1 MYEALIKIISE
12 SLLAL
17 YPVFVKN
24 IDLALDLQVW
34 SRFFSYVIV
43 SGFFI
48 DYNYVYNHLF
58 SKNGLLLSAI
68 TIAHVYTS
76 YRGFQLLE
84 SGLSYTLFYLYP
96 IMILMMSGRNVHP
109 VMLVTLLGVYLLT
122 TGNGGSSFEMMG
134 QLEGI
139 VMILLA
145 GLTEAFI
152 YFVVRRL
159 KTDNSWNHLFLSYF
173 AGVVIMTLFM
183 YDKLKDVLSV
193 SPTNILNVSIGINVV
208 IGLFGYLL
216 RFFAISR
223 LDTTLYSILSYVGVV
238 MAYVYGMLFN
248 GDVLTFKKIMGT
260 LCVIVPNLYLSKYR
274 NI

>member
-1 MYEALIKIISE
+1 MYEIIIKILSE
-12 SLLAL
+12 SLLSL

-34 SRFFSYVIV
+34 SRFFSYVII

-48 DYNYVYNHLF
+48 DYKYVYENLL
-58 SKNGLLLSAI
+58 SKNGLLLSVI
-68 TIAHVYTS
+68 TIIHVYTS

-96 IMILMMSGRNVHP
+96 IMILMMSGRKIHP
-109 VMLVTLLGVYLLT
+109 VMLFTLLGVYLLT
-122 TGNGGSSFEMMG
+122 AGNGGTNEVIG
-134 QLEGI
+134 QMEGI
-139 VMILLA
+139 IMILLA

-183 YDKLKDVLSV
+183 YDKLKDILSV
-193 SPTNILNVSIGINVV
+193 SPTNLLNMSIGINVI
-208 IGLFGYLL
+208 IGLFGYLM

-248 GDVLTFKKIMGT
+248 GDVITLKKVLGT
-260 LCVIVPNLYLSKYR
+260 LCVIVPNLYLSKFR

>member
-1 MYEALIKIISE
+1 MYEILIKILSE
-12 SLLAL
+12 SLLSL

-34 SRFFSYVIV
+34 SRFFSYVII

-48 DYNYVYNHLF
+48 DYKYVYENIF
-58 SKNGLLLSAI
+58 SKNGLLLSMI
-68 TIAHVYTS
+68 TLAHVYTS

-96 IMILMMSGRNVHP
+96 IMILLMSRENVHP
-109 VMLVTLLGVYLLT
+109 IMMMSLLGVYLLT
-122 TGNGGSSFEMMG
+122 TGDGIKTLT
-134 QLEGI
+134 QDKLEGI

-159 KTDNSWNHLFLSYF
+159 KTSNAWNHIFLSYF
-173 AGVVIMTLFM
+173 VGVLLMSVVVYERFGEIFALGSTNTLNISVVI
-183 YDKLKDVLSV
+183 
-193 SPTNILNVSIGINVV
+193 NVM

-216 RFFAISR
+216 RFYAIPR
-223 LDTTLYSILSYVGVV
+223 LNVTAYSLLSYVGVI

-248 GDVLTFKKIMGT
+248 GDKMTFMKALGT
-260 LCVIVPNLYLSKYR
+260 LCIIVPNLYLSK
-274 NI
+274 IFS

>member
-1 MYEALIKIISE
+1 MYEVLIKILSE

-24 IDLALDLQVW
+24 INLALDLQIW

-48 DYNYVYNHLF
+48 DYKYVYENLL

-96 IMILMMSGRNVHP
+96 IMILMMSGRKIHP
-109 VMLVTLLGVYLLT
+109 VMLITLLGVYLLT
-122 TGNGGSSFEMMG
+122 VGNGGATTEVIG
-134 QLEGI
+134 QMEGI
-139 VMILLA
+139 LMILLA

-183 YDKLKDVLSV
+183 YDKLKDILSV
-193 SPTNILNVSIGINVV
+193 SPTNLLNMSIGINVV
-208 IGLFGYLL
+208 IGLFGYLM

-238 MAYVYGMLFN
+238 MAYVYGMMFN
-248 GDVLTFKKIMGT
+248 GDVLTFQKVLGT
-260 LCVIVPNLYLSKYR
+260 LCVIVPNLYLSKFH

>member
-1 MYEALIKIISE
+1 M
-12 SLLAL
+12 
-17 YPVFVKN
+17 
-24 IDLALDLQVW
+24 
-34 SRFFSYVIV
+34 
-43 SGFFI
+43 
-48 DYNYVYNHLF
+48 
-58 SKNGLLLSAI
+58 SAI

-96 IMILMMSGRNVHP
+96 IIILMMSGRNVHP

-248 GDVLTFKKIMGT
+248 EDILTFKKIMGT
-260 LCVIVPNLYLSKYR
+260 LCVIVPNLYLSKFR

>member
-48 DYNYVYNHLF
+48 DYNYVYNNVF

-152 YFVVRRL
+152 YFVVRSL

-260 LCVIVPNLYLSKYR
+260 LCVIVPNLYLSKFR

>member
-48 DYNYVYNHLF
+48 DYNYVYNNVF

-260 LCVIVPNLYLSKYR
+260 LCVIVPNLYLSKFR

>member
-1 MYEALIKIISE
+1 
-12 SLLAL
+12 
-17 YPVFVKN
+17 
-24 IDLALDLQVW
+24 
-34 SRFFSYVIV
+34 
-43 SGFFI
+43 
-48 DYNYVYNHLF
+48 
-58 SKNGLLLSAI
+58 
-68 TIAHVYTS
+68 
-76 YRGFQLLE
+76 
-84 SGLSYTLFYLYP
+84 
-96 IMILMMSGRNVHP
+96 
-109 VMLVTLLGVYLLT
+109 VTLLGVYLLT

-248 GDVLTFKKIMGT
+248 GDVLTLKKVMGT
-260 LCVIVPNLYLSKYR
+260 LCVIVPNLYLSKFR

>member
-34 SRFFSYVIV
+34 SRFFSYMIV

-248 GDVLTFKKIMGT
+248 GDILTFKKIMGT
-260 LCVIVPNLYLSKYR
+260 LCVIVPNLYLSKFR

>member
-1 MYEALIKIISE
+1 MYEALIKILSE

-24 IDLALDLQVW
+24 IDLALDLQIW

-76 YRGFQLLE
+76 YRGFKLLE

-96 IMILMMSGRNVHP
+96 IMILMMSGRDVHP
-109 VMLVTLLGVYLLT
+109 VMLVTMLGVYLLT
-122 TGNGGSSFEMMG
+122 TGNGGSSFEMVG

-139 VMILLA
+139 LMILLA

-183 YDKLKDVLSV
+183 YDKLKDILSV
-193 SPTNILNVSIGINVV
+193 SPTNIMNVSIGINVV
-208 IGLFGYLL
+208 IGLFGYLM

-248 GDVLTFKKIMGT
+248 GDVLTMKKVFGT
-260 LCVIVPNLYLSKYR
+260 LCVIVPNLYLSKFR

>member
-24 IDLALDLQVW
+24 IDLALDLQIW

-84 SGLSYTLFYLYP
+84 SGLSYTLFFLYP

-260 LCVIVPNLYLSKYR
+260 LCVIVPNLYLSKFR

>member
-248 GDVLTFKKIMGT
+248 GDILTFKKIMGT
-260 LCVIVPNLYLSKYR
+260 LCVIVPNLYLSKFR

>member
-248 GDVLTFKKIMGT
+248 GDVLTLKKVMGT
-260 LCVIVPNLYLSKYR
+260 LCVIVPNLYLSKFR

>member
-1 MYEALIKIISE
+1 MYEAFIKIISE

-24 IDLALDLQVW
+24 IDLALDLQIW

-109 VMLVTLLGVYLLT
+109 IMLVTLLGVYLLT

-139 VMILLA
+139 AMILLA

-238 MAYVYGMLFN
+238 MAYVYGMLLN
-248 GDVLTFKKIMGT
+248 GDVLTLKKVMGT
-260 LCVIVPNLYLSKYR
+260 LCVIVPNLYLSKFR

>member
-238 MAYVYGMLFN
+238 MAYVYGMLLN
-248 GDVLTFKKIMGT
+248 GDVLTLKKVMGT
-260 LCVIVPNLYLSKYR
+260 LCVIVPNLYLSKFR

>member
-122 TGNGGSSFEMMG
+122 TGNGGSSFEIMG

-248 GDVLTFKKIMGT
+248 GDILTFKKIMGT
-260 LCVIVPNLYLSKYR
+260 LCVIVPNLYLSKFR

>member
-96 IMILMMSGRNVHP
+96 IIILMMSGRNVHP

-248 GDVLTFKKIMGT
+248 EDILTFKKIMGT
-260 LCVIVPNLYLSKYR
+260 LCVIVPNLYLSKFR